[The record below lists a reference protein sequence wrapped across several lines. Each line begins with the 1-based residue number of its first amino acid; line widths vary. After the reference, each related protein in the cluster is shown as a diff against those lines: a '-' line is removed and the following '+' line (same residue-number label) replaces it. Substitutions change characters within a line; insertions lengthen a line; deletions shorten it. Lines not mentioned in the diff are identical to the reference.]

1 MHPRQ
6 EIDGIHCVTSHLPQI
21 KLIADKVPGLKSC
34 SLYNVY
40 IYIPSNF
47 HPISREPISLDCVSL
62 RDPISRFFSLRL
74 SFLTGSLFFNS
85 IIYSSSRLKIG
96 RDRSFV
102 PTR

>member
-40 IYIPSNF
+40 IYIYLRISIRSLESRSPLIAFRYVIPSRA
-47 HPISREPISLDCVSL
+47 I
-62 RDPISRFFSLRL
+62 FFAST
-74 SFLTGSLFFNS
+74 FLFNWF
-85 IIYSSSRLKIG
+85 LV
-96 RDRSFV
+96 F
-102 PTR
+102 

>member
-40 IYIPSNF
+40 IYIYTFEFPSDL
-47 HPISREPISLDCVSL
+47 SRADLP
-62 RDPISRFFSLRL
+62 
-74 SFLTGSLFFNS
+74 
-85 IIYSSSRLKIG
+85 
-96 RDRSFV
+96 
-102 PTR
+102 